1 MVALYTVADLG
12 DRRRTIVTGV
22 VAAAWSG
29 VIGFTSD
36 DPISTRGGSPVLEM
50 LWPLIALAFGE
61 IARTRRELL
70 ALAELERE
78 HEAQRRVAAE
88 RARIAP

>member
-1 MVALYTVADLG
+1 M
-12 DRRRTIVTGV
+12 
-22 VAAAWSG
+22 
-29 VIGFTSD
+29 
-36 DPISTRGGSPVLEM
+36 LEM

-78 HEAQRRVAAE
+78 HEAQRRVAANE
-88 RARIAP
+88 QPHHA